1 MTDQT
6 DDAPAETKFPVTS
19 IEKTDPPD
27 GVTEGEWY
35 EYFIGIGSS
44 AIRGK
49 RSGSL
54 EAVTEYV
61 KEYAENLN
69 QRSALGYSSYAARKV
84 QKTTPPAT
92 PTKPTTT
99 T

>member
-6 DDAPAETKFPVTS
+6 EDAPAVNKFPIAS
-19 IEKTDPPD
+19 IEKTDPPE
-27 GVTEGEWY
+27 GETGGEWY
-35 EYFIGIGSS
+35 EYIIGIGSS
-44 AIRGK
+44 SIKGK
-49 RSGSL
+49 RIGTL

-84 QKTTPPAT
+84 QKATTAT
-92 PTKPTTT
+92 RPRRPTRT
-99 T
+99 

>member
-1 MTDQT
+1 MTDQI
-6 DDAPAETKFPVTS
+6 DDEPAKSKFPVNS
-19 IEKTDPPD
+19 IEKSDPPD
-27 GVTEGEWY
+27 GETGGEWY
-35 EYFIGIGSS
+35 EYEIGIGSS

-61 KEYAENLN
+61 VEYAENLN

-84 QKTTPPAT
+84 QKTPAKTPPT
-92 PTKPTTT
+92 STT
-99 T
+99 

>member
-1 MTDQT
+1 MT
-6 DDAPAETKFPVTS
+6 DDAVVEPNGRKFPVAS
-19 IEKTDPPD
+19 IEKTEPPS
-27 GVTEGEWY
+27 GTEGEWY
-35 EYFIGIGSS
+35 EYVIGEGSS

-54 EAVTEYV
+54 KAVTEYV

-84 QKTTPPAT
+84 QK
-92 PTKPTTT
+92 
-99 T
+99 

>member
-6 DDAPAETKFPVTS
+6 DDAPADTKFPVNS

-27 GVTEGEWY
+27 GETEGEWY
-35 EYFIGIGSS
+35 EYVIGIGSS
-44 AIRGK
+44 SIRGR

-84 QKTTPPAT
+84 QKPVKPTPPE
-92 PTKPTTT
+92 KPTTT
-99 T
+99 

>member
-1 MTDQT
+1 MTDQ
-6 DDAPAETKFPVTS
+6 PAVVEPNGRKFPINS

-35 EYFIGIGSS
+35 EYVIGEGSS

-61 KEYAENLN
+61 VEYTENLN

-84 QKTTPPAT
+84 QK
-92 PTKPTTT
+92 
-99 T
+99 

>member
-1 MTDQT
+1 MTDKT
-6 DDAPAETKFPVTS
+6 DDEPAKTKFPITS
-19 IEKTDPPD
+19 IEKTDPPE

-35 EYFIGIGSS
+35 EYIIGIGSS
-44 AIRGK
+44 AITGR
-49 RSGSL
+49 RTGSL

-84 QKTTPPAT
+84 QKTPAKT
-92 PTKPTTT
+92 PTSTG
-99 T
+99 